1 MKIFKDITL
10 AIFLIFPG
18 YCIAIKKEV
27 TKMKKSLLL
36 ILSLV
41 LLLGIL
47 AGCAKAPATEK
58 EADDMMDKPAETMAA
73 SHEPEMSESPE
84 PETTAEPSEEP
95 MEEDMMVGMKT
106 EAGYI
111 DVTPEEAKKL
121 IESTPG
127 LVILDVSPLHDKG
140 HIPGAINHYVGDGS
154 LDEAIKTLDKGV
166 PYLVY
171 CHSDS
176 ASISGSKKLVA
187 AGFDPV
193 YRIIG
198 NYGAWVAAGYPVE

>member
-1 MKIFKDITL
+1 
-10 AIFLIFPG
+10 
-18 YCIAIKKEV
+18 
-27 TKMKKSLLL
+27 MKKSVIL
-36 ILSLV
+36 IFTTLIILV
-41 LLLGIL
+41 L
-47 AGCAKAPATEK
+47 AVGCAKAPATEK
-58 EADDMMDKPAETMAA
+58 EPDNMAKTSAE
-73 SHEPEMSESPE
+73 EMVESPE
-84 PETTAEPSEEP
+84 PEMTAEPTEEP
-95 MEEDMMVGMKT
+95 AAEMTEAPVEEMIVGMKT

-121 IESTPG
+121 IESTPD
-127 LVILDVSPLHDKG
+127 LVILDVSPLYADG

>member
-1 MKIFKDITL
+1 
-10 AIFLIFPG
+10 
-18 YCIAIKKEV
+18 
-27 TKMKKSLLL
+27 MKKSLLL

-41 LLLGIL
+41 LLVGIL
-47 AGCAKAPATEK
+47 AGCTKAPATEK
-58 EADDMMDKPAETMAA
+58 EADDMMDKPAESMVA

-84 PETTAEPSEEP
+84 PEMTAEPTAEPAAEMTEAPVEE
-95 MEEDMMVGMKT
+95 MMVGMKT

-121 IESTPG
+121 IESTPE
-127 LVILDVSPLHDKG
+127 LVILDVSPLYADG

>member
-1 MKIFKDITL
+1 MVII
-10 AIFLIFPG
+10 AGLI
-18 YCIAIKKEV
+18 
-27 TKMKKSLLL
+27 
-36 ILSLV
+36 
-41 LLLGIL
+41 
-47 AGCAKAPATEK
+47 AGCTKTPTTEK
-58 EADDMMDKPAETMAA
+58 VLDDMAKNTEAPMTEAPMTE
-73 SHEPEMSESPE
+73 EPMTEAPITEAPMTEAPMTE
-84 PETTAEPSEEP
+84 ESEEP
-95 MEEDMMVGMKT
+95 MVEEMIVGMIT
-106 EAGYI
+106 EDGYI
-111 DVTPEEAKKL
+111 DVTPEEARKL
-121 IESTPG
+121 IESTHG
-127 LVILDVSPLHDKG
+127 LVIVDVSPLYDKG

-154 LDEAIKTLDKGV
+154 LDEAIKTLDKSV